1 VSAGCSIY
9 ITNIYYNYSRVV
21 LKALILFFKRTIQG
35 VVNMFDLFKK
45 KKKGSKAVLPPPL
58 PPEEAHEMPKGDLPP
73 IKADQE
79 LLPPMHDV
87 NIPELE
93 FPVMP
98 KEESEVEIQ
107 PMMPPPPRP
116 RMPGLTPEKPFPKFK
131 QHEPKV
137 FDKTI
142 EEELP
147 SKKIIRPRL
156 KPIFVGVDD
165 YKAIMNNTNVIRSK
179 LLEAEDF
186 AKKLNHLK
194 IKETKILDKWQ
205 SRIED
210 IDKKLN
216 YIDKLV
222 SKAQG

>member
-1 VSAGCSIY
+1 M
-9 ITNIYYNYSRVV
+9 
-21 LKALILFFKRTIQG
+21 FK
-35 VVNMFDLFKK
+35 LFKK
-45 KKKGSKAVLPPPL
+45 KKKDSSTVLPPPL
-58 PPEEAHEMPKGDLPP
+58 PPEELPEKPKGDLPP
-73 IKADQE
+73 IIPEQE
-79 LLPPMHDV
+79 PQEDV
-87 NIPELE
+87 DIPELE
-93 FPVMP
+93 FPAMP
-98 KEESEVEIQ
+98 KEELAEEEEIL
-107 PMMPPPPRP
+107 PP
-116 RMPGLTPEKPFPKFK
+116 KPKDFAVKKPLPKF
-131 QHEPKV
+131 ESGVPTV

-156 KPIFVGVDD
+156 QPIFVGVDD
-165 YKAIMNNTNVIRSK
+165 YKLIINNTNIIRSK

-194 IKETKILDKWQ
+194 HKESQILDKWQ

-210 IDKKLN
+210 IDKKMN

>member
-1 VSAGCSIY
+1 M
-9 ITNIYYNYSRVV
+9 
-21 LKALILFFKRTIQG
+21 FK
-35 VVNMFDLFKK
+35 LFKK
-45 KKKGSKAVLPPPL
+45 KKKDSKAVLPPPL
-58 PPEEAHEMPKGDLPP
+58 PPEERPEMPKGDFPP
-73 IKADQE
+73 IYPDKELPSPMQE
-79 LLPPMHDV
+79 E

-98 KEESEVEIQ
+98 KEKPEEEIL
-107 PMMPPPPRP
+107 PMLPPPPKP
-116 RMPGLTPEKPFPKFK
+116 RIPVDFAVKKPLPKF
-131 QHEPKV
+131 ESGVPTV

-142 EEELP
+142 EEKMP

-156 KPIFVGVDD
+156 KPIFVDVDD
-165 YKAIMNNTNVIRSK
+165 YKLITNNTNVIRSK

-194 IKETKILDKWQ
+194 HKEAKILDKWQ
-205 SRIED
+205 ARIED

>member
-1 VSAGCSIY
+1 M
-9 ITNIYYNYSRVV
+9 
-21 LKALILFFKRTIQG
+21 FK
-35 VVNMFDLFKK
+35 LFKK
-45 KKKGSKAVLPPPL
+45 KKKDSTAVLPPPL

-73 IKADQE
+73 IFPDQE
-79 LLPPMHDV
+79 LPSPIQEE

-98 KEESEVEIQ
+98 KEEFNEEIQ
-107 PMMPPPPRP
+107 PMLPPPPKP
-116 RMPGLTPEKPFPKFK
+116 RMPEDFAVKKPLPKF
-131 QHEPKV
+131 ESGVPTV

-165 YKAIMNNTNVIRSK
+165 YKLITNNTNVIRSK

-186 AKKLNHLK
+186 AKRLNHLK
-194 IKETKILDKWQ
+194 QKETKILDKWQ
-205 SRIED
+205 LRIED
-210 IDKKLN
+210 IDKKLD

>member
-1 VSAGCSIY
+1 M
-9 ITNIYYNYSRVV
+9 
-21 LKALILFFKRTIQG
+21 FK
-35 VVNMFDLFKK
+35 LFKK
-45 KKKGSKAVLPPPL
+45 KKKDSKAVLPPPL
-58 PPEEAHEMPKGDLPP
+58 PPEEAHEIPKGDLPP
-73 IKADQE
+73 ITADQE
-79 LLPPMHDV
+79 LPSPMEEA

-98 KEESEVEIQ
+98 KEEFEEEIQ
-107 PMMPPPPRP
+107 PMMPPPPKP
-116 RMPGLTPEKPFPKFK
+116 MIPATLEKPFPKFEEP
-131 QHEPKV
+131 EPKV

-186 AKKLNHLK
+186 AKRLNHLK
-194 IKETKILDKWQ
+194 HKETKILDKWQ

>member
-1 VSAGCSIY
+1 M
-9 ITNIYYNYSRVV
+9 
-21 LKALILFFKRTIQG
+21 FK
-35 VVNMFDLFKK
+35 LFKK
-45 KKKGSKAVLPPPL
+45 KKKDSKVVLPPPL
-58 PPEEAHEMPKGDLPP
+58 PPEKIPEMPKGDLPP
-73 IKADQE
+73 IIPDQE
-79 LLPPMHDV
+79 LPSPIEGE

-98 KEESEVEIQ
+98 KEEEQ
-107 PMMPPPPRP
+107 PMLPPPPKP
-116 RMPGLTPEKPFPKFK
+116 RMPEDFAVKKPLPKF
-131 QHEPKV
+131 ELGVPTV

-165 YKAIMNNTNVIRSK
+165 YKLITNNTNVIRSK

-186 AKKLNHLK
+186 AKRLNHLK
-194 IKETKILDKWQ
+194 QKETKILDKWQ
-205 SRIED
+205 TRIED